1 MNIKKIVKIAI
12 VTIICAGLILGYYY
26 YLTHRG
32 GKGAQNQDDK
42 RTAIEKCLDRDL
54 DYDYPK
60 TPREVVK
67 YFNEI
72 LTCLY
77 NEDPSDD
84 QIKRLADQQF
94 KLLDKELQDNNPS
107 MQYYE
112 SVRADVRN
120 YRNAERILVSAALC
134 SSDEVTYKD
143 VDDKGYCAF
152 VTCSYLLRDK
162 NGATPTMQQYVLRK
176 DENDNWKILVFY
188 VTENTKEDQ

>member
-26 YLTHRG
+26 YLTHRNG
-32 GKGAQNQDDK
+32 NGAQNQGDD

-72 LTCLY
+72 QMCLY
-77 NEDPSDD
+77 NESAGEEM
-84 QIKRLADQQF
+84 INNLAEQQF
-94 KLLDKELQDNNPS
+94 KLFDKELQDNNPS
-107 MQYYE
+107 MQYYQ
-112 SVRADVRN
+112 SIRNDVRS
-120 YRNAERILVSAALC
+120 YKEAERIIVSAVLC
-134 SSDEVTYKD
+134 SSDEVIYKD
-143 VDDKGYCAF
+143 VEDKGYCAF

-162 NGATPTMQQYVLRK
+162 NGATPVMQQYVLRK
-176 DENDNWKILVFY
+176 DENDNWRILVYY
-188 VTENTKEDQ
+188 VTEDKKEE